1 MYFNVTH
8 SAIYNWKGSG
18 TAKEQKNPNLPDS
31 FCHLIVAQEVT
42 TENTWMLLIDQGDG
56 SGIPTTNCIEYIIP
70 RICEQFTLGIS
81 KLRAFEV
88 WPQHKDDSKLKYTE
102 IIISDVK
109 FDSRGDW
116 ILQNS
121 WRPADKKDT
130 MILEQ
135 LIETVGDKV
144 ILEEKY

>member
-18 TAKEQKNPNLPDS
+18 TAKEQKNPNLLDS
-31 FCHLIVAQEVT
+31 SCHLIIAQEVT
-42 TENTWMLLIDQGDG
+42 TENTWILLIDQGEN
-56 SGIPTTNCIEYIIP
+56 SGISTTNCIEYIIP
-70 RICEQFTLGIS
+70 RICEQFTLAIS

-102 IIISDVK
+102 IIISEVK

-121 WRPADKKDT
+121 WKPADKKDA

-144 ILEEKY
+144 IREEK